1 MATFVL
7 VPGAWHG
14 GWCWRKVTPLLE
26 AHGHR
31 VYTPTLTG
39 VGERAHLLTR
49 KVNLT
54 THIQDVVALILH
66 EDLHDVVLA
75 GHSYG
80 GLVISFVARHATGR
94 LSHVAY
100 LDALLPVPGRSPQI
114 TDSDPL
120 VASANASGDGWKIP
134 VPQVTDGELM
144 GVTDQADIK
153 WMLERLTPHP
163 LATFKEVLEL
173 DSREPY
179 PVAGSYA
186 LCNGAGREDTEL
198 TAHADRARELGW
210 PVDEI
215 NTGHDLMITEP
226 EETAAFLLRSL
237 AGQPG

>member
-39 VGERAHLLTR
+39 VGERAHLLT
-49 KVNLT
+49 KDVNLT
-54 THIQDVVALILH
+54 THIQDVAALLLY

-80 GLVISFVARHATGR
+80 GLVISGVARHAAER

-100 LDALLPVPGRSPQI
+100 MDAILPEDGKPKIAGGFDANQ
-114 TDSDPL
+114 L

-134 VPQVTDGELM
+134 APSVANDQLM
-144 GVTDQADIK
+144 GVTDAADVK
-153 WMLERLTPHP
+153 WMVERLTPHP
-163 LATFKEVLEL
+163 LATFQEVLEL
-173 DSREPY
+173 NLQNPF
-179 PVAGSYA
+179 PVPGSYV
-186 LCNGAGREDTEL
+186 LCSGAGREKSALKSPAE
-198 TAHADRARELGW
+198 RARKLGW

-215 NTGHDLMITEP
+215 RTGHDLMITEP
-226 EETAAFLLRSL
+226 EKTAAFLLRCLSD
-237 AGQPG
+237 

>member
-39 VGERAHLLTR
+39 VGERAHLLT
-49 KVNLT
+49 KDVNLT
-54 THIQDVVALILH
+54 THIQDVAALLLY

-80 GLVISFVARHATGR
+80 GLVISGVARHAAER
-94 LSHVAY
+94 LSRVAY
-100 LDALLPVPGRSPQI
+100 MDALLPLTGEPPGI
-114 TDSDPL
+114 TDSHPL
-120 VASANASGDGWKIP
+120 VAAANASGDGWKIP
-134 VPQVTDGELM
+134 VPPVRNGELM
-144 GVTDQADIK
+144 GVTDAADIK

-163 LATFKEVLEL
+163 LATFQEALEL
-173 DSREPY
+173 DSLEPY
-179 PVAGSYA
+179 PVPGSYA
-186 LCNGAGREDTEL
+186 LCTGTGREDTEL
-198 TAHADRARELGW
+198 AAHAERARKLGW

-226 EETAAFLLRSL
+226 EQTAAFLLRCL